1 MIEPFL
7 SFKCVKNRLALM
19 GINYLPYKNGGG
31 YFRGPNRAA
40 QHDVAFEAH
49 PICFVADRPSDTPI
63 DYEAI
68 MGWFQTLA
76 LTDEEITTFWD
87 IHDHGDT
94 AHTRGESL

>member
-1 MIEPFL
+1 MAAAISVGL
-7 SFKCVKNRLALM
+7 IALPSTM
-19 GINYLPYKNGGG
+19 SG
-31 YFRGPNRAA
+31 
-40 QHDVAFEAH
+40 FEAH

-68 MGWFQTLA
+68 MGWFHTLA
-76 LTDEEITTFWD
+76 LTDGEIATFWD